1 MRRSGPESAPK
12 VDALAV
18 SSRPLGWVTRDAWL
32 IVTARFLRTFAQALI
47 AVFFGIYLIELGY
60 SLVQMG
66 LLITIGSIGS
76 TLFATLIVFIGDTI
90 GKRRLLIGFSVMMAL
105 AGLGYAFTERYTLLA
120 FVSFFVGSL
129 AISGSGPR
137 GPMQPLEQA
146 TLPDTT
152 TAQHRTDLFALAGIG
167 ERAARLSG
175 TLGAALPA
183 VLVVVLGIGELTA
196 FKLMFVGYAVLML
209 TSASMYGFLSPII
222 DAGVG
227 RGGWRNPLKLESRK
241 TIFSLAAIFSVDNF
255 ATRFVFFS
263 LVAAWFRVEYGFELE
278 EVSYLLAGSTALNMV
293 SLWIAA
299 RLANWIGLLNTVVFT
314 HIPAVIF
321 TVAIPFAPTS
331 GLAVLFWLLRAF
343 FSQMDGPPRQSYTM
357 AIVNRDERVAMAS
370 VTNVSQA
377 AVGAATPSIATFL
390 WQSVSASAPFVAAGA
405 LKTVYLIGLYLAFRN
420 VHAPEEVERAERK
433 RRAREEARS
442 RSADA

>member
-1 MRRSGPESAPK
+1 MKA
-12 VDALAV
+12 VAV

-66 LLITIGSIGS
+66 LLVTIGSIGS
-76 TLFATLIVFIGDTI
+76 TLFATLIVFIGDTL
-90 GKRRLLIGFSVMMAL
+90 GKRRLLIGFTVMMAL

-152 TAQHRTDLFALAGIG
+152 TAEHRTDLFALAGIG

-175 TLGAALPA
+175 TLGAATPA
-183 VLVVVLGIGELTA
+183 VLVAAFGVGEITA
-196 FKLMFVGYAVLML
+196 FKLMFIGYAVLML
-209 TSASMYGFLSPII
+209 SSAAMYGLLSPRVESL
-222 DAGVG
+222 GTG
-227 RGGWRNPLKLESRK
+227 RGWRNPLKLESRK
-241 TIFSLAAIFSVDNF
+241 TIFSLAAIFSVDSV

-263 LVAAWFRVEYGFELE
+263 LVGAWFRLEHGFELA

-293 SLWIAA
+293 SLWVAA
-299 RLANWIGLLNTVVFT
+299 RLANRIGLLNTVVFT
-314 HIPAVIF
+314 HIPAVVF
-321 TVAIPFAPTS
+321 TFAIPFAPTVW
-331 GLAVLFWLLRAF
+331 LAVVFWFLRAF
-343 FSQMDGPPRQSYTM
+343 FSNMDNPPRQSYTM

-370 VTNVSQA
+370 ITNVSQA
-377 AVGAATPSIATFL
+377 AIGAITPSLATVL
-390 WQSVSASAPFVAAGA
+390 WQMVSASAPFVASGA
-405 LKTVYLIGLYLAFRN
+405 LKTIYLVGLYLAFKD
-420 VHAPEEVERAERK
+420 VHPPEERERAER
-433 RRAREEARS
+433 RRLEREAR
-442 RSADA
+442 RS

>member
-1 MRRSGPESAPK
+1 M
-12 VDALAV
+12 AV

-66 LLITIGSIGS
+66 LLVTIGSIGS
-76 TLFATLIVFIGDTI
+76 TLFATLIVFIGDTL
-90 GKRRLLIGFSVMMAL
+90 GKRRLLIGFTVMMAL

-152 TAQHRTDLFALAGIG
+152 TAEHRTDLFALAGIG

-175 TLGAALPA
+175 TLGAATPA
-183 VLVVVLGIGELTA
+183 VLVAALGVGEITA
-196 FKLMFVGYAVLML
+196 FKLMFIGYAVLML
-209 TSASMYGFLSPII
+209 SSAAMYGLLSPRVESL
-222 DAGVG
+222 GTG
-227 RGGWRNPLKLESRK
+227 RGWRNPLKLESRK
-241 TIFSLAAIFSVDNF
+241 TIFSLAAIFSVDSV

-263 LVAAWFRVEYGFELE
+263 LVGAWFRLEHGFELA

-293 SLWIAA
+293 SLWVAA
-299 RLANWIGLLNTVVFT
+299 RLANRIGLLNTVVFT
-314 HIPAVIF
+314 HIPAVVF
-321 TVAIPFAPTS
+321 TFAIPFAPTVW
-331 GLAVLFWLLRAF
+331 LAVVFWFLRAF
-343 FSQMDGPPRQSYTM
+343 FSNMDNPPRQSYTM

-370 VTNVSQA
+370 ITNVSQA
-377 AVGAATPSIATFL
+377 AIGAITPSLATVL
-390 WQSVSASAPFVAAGA
+390 WQMVSASAPFVASGA
-405 LKTVYLIGLYLAFRN
+405 LKTIYLVGLYLAFKD
-420 VHAPEEVERAERK
+420 VHPPEERERAER
-433 RRAREEARS
+433 RRLEREAR
-442 RSADA
+442 RS

>member
-1 MRRSGPESAPK
+1 M
-12 VDALAV
+12 AV

-66 LLITIGSIGS
+66 LLVTIGSIGS
-76 TLFATLIVFIGDTI
+76 TLFATLIVFIGDTL
-90 GKRRLLIGFSVMMAL
+90 GKRRLLIGFTVMMAL

-152 TAQHRTDLFALAGIG
+152 TAEHRTDLFALAGIG

-175 TLGAALPA
+175 TLGAATPA
-183 VLVVVLGIGELTA
+183 VLVAAFGVGEITA
-196 FKLMFVGYAVLML
+196 FKLMFIGYAVLML
-209 TSASMYGFLSPII
+209 SSAAMYGLLSPRVESL
-222 DAGVG
+222 GTG
-227 RGGWRNPLKLESRK
+227 RGWRNPLKLESRK
-241 TIFSLAAIFSVDNF
+241 TIFSLAAIFSVDSV

-263 LVAAWFRVEYGFELE
+263 LVGAWFRLEHGFELA

-293 SLWIAA
+293 SLWVAA
-299 RLANWIGLLNTVVFT
+299 RLANRIGLLNTVVFT
-314 HIPAVIF
+314 HIPAVVF
-321 TVAIPFAPTS
+321 TFAIPFAPTVW
-331 GLAVLFWLLRAF
+331 LAVVFWFLRAF
-343 FSQMDGPPRQSYTM
+343 FSNMDNPPRQSYTM

-370 VTNVSQA
+370 ITNVSQA
-377 AVGAATPSIATFL
+377 AIGAITPSLATVL
-390 WQSVSASAPFVAAGA
+390 WQMVSASAPFVASGA
-405 LKTVYLIGLYLAFRN
+405 LKTIYLVGLYLAFKD
-420 VHAPEEVERAERK
+420 VHPPEERERAER
-433 RRAREEARS
+433 RRLEREAR
-442 RSADA
+442 RS

>member
-1 MRRSGPESAPK
+1 M
-12 VDALAV
+12 AV
-18 SSRPLGWVTRDAWL
+18 SSRRLGWVTRDAWL

-66 LLITIGSIGS
+66 LLVTIGSIGS
-76 TLFATLIVFIGDTI
+76 TLFATLIVFIGDTL
-90 GKRRLLIGFSVMMAL
+90 GKRRLLIGFTVMMAL

-152 TAQHRTDLFALAGIG
+152 TAEHRTDLFALAGIG

-175 TLGAALPA
+175 TLGAAMPA
-183 VLVVVLGIGELTA
+183 VLVAAFGVGEITA
-196 FKLMFVGYAVLML
+196 FKLMFIGYAVLML
-209 TSASMYGFLSPII
+209 SSAAMYGLLSPRVESL
-222 DAGVG
+222 GTG
-227 RGGWRNPLKLESRK
+227 RGWRNPLKLESRK
-241 TIFSLAAIFSVDNF
+241 TIFSLAAIFSVDSV

-263 LVAAWFRVEYGFELE
+263 LVGAWFRLEHGFELA

-293 SLWIAA
+293 SLWVAA
-299 RLANWIGLLNTVVFT
+299 RLANRIGLLNTVVFT
-314 HIPAVIF
+314 HIPAVVF
-321 TVAIPFAPTS
+321 TFAIPFAPTVW
-331 GLAVLFWLLRAF
+331 LAVVFWFLRAF
-343 FSQMDGPPRQSYTM
+343 FSNMDNPPRQSYTM

-370 VTNVSQA
+370 ITNVSQA
-377 AVGAATPSIATFL
+377 AIGAITPSLATVL
-390 WQSVSASAPFVAAGA
+390 WQMVSASAPFVASGA
-405 LKTVYLIGLYLAFRN
+405 LKTIYLVGLYLAFKD
-420 VHAPEEVERAERK
+420 VHPPGERERAER
-433 RRAREEARS
+433 RRLEREAR
-442 RSADA
+442 RS

>member
-1 MRRSGPESAPK
+1 M
-12 VDALAV
+12 AV
-18 SSRPLGWVTRDAWL
+18 SSRRLGWVTRDAWL

-66 LLITIGSIGS
+66 LLVTIGSIGS
-76 TLFATLIVFIGDTI
+76 TLFATLIVFIGDTL
-90 GKRRLLIGFSVMMAL
+90 GKRRLLIGFTVMMAL

-152 TAQHRTDLFALAGIG
+152 TAEHRTDLFALAGIG

-175 TLGAALPA
+175 TLGAAMPA
-183 VLVVVLGIGELTA
+183 VLVAAFGVGEITA
-196 FKLMFVGYAVLML
+196 FKLMFIGYAVLML
-209 TSASMYGFLSPII
+209 SSAAMYGLLSPRVESL
-222 DAGVG
+222 GTG
-227 RGGWRNPLKLESRK
+227 RGWRNPLKLESRK
-241 TIFSLAAIFSVDNF
+241 TIFSLAAIFSVDSV

-263 LVAAWFRVEYGFELE
+263 LVGAWFRLEHGFELA

-293 SLWIAA
+293 SLWVAA
-299 RLANWIGLLNTVVFT
+299 RLANRIGLLNTVVFT
-314 HIPAVIF
+314 HIPAVVF
-321 TVAIPFAPTS
+321 TFAIPFAPTVW
-331 GLAVLFWLLRAF
+331 LAVVFWFLRAF
-343 FSQMDGPPRQSYTM
+343 FSNMDNPPRQSYTM

-370 VTNVSQA
+370 ITNVSQA
-377 AVGAATPSIATFL
+377 AIGAITPSLATVL
-390 WQSVSASAPFVAAGA
+390 WQMVSASAPFVASGA
-405 LKTVYLIGLYLAFRN
+405 LKTIYLVGLYLAFKD
-420 VHAPEEVERAERK
+420 VHPPEERERAER
-433 RRAREEARS
+433 RRLEREAR
-442 RSADA
+442 RS

>member
-1 MRRSGPESAPK
+1 M
-12 VDALAV
+12 AV
-18 SSRPLGWVTRDAWL
+18 SSRRLGWVTRDAWL

-66 LLITIGSIGS
+66 LLVTIGSIGS
-76 TLFATLIVFIGDTI
+76 TLFATLIVFIGDTL
-90 GKRRLLIGFSVMMAL
+90 GKRRLLIGFTVMMAL

-152 TAQHRTDLFALAGIG
+152 TAEHRTDLFALAGIG

-175 TLGAALPA
+175 TLGAATPA
-183 VLVVVLGIGELTA
+183 VLVAAFGVGEITA
-196 FKLMFVGYAVLML
+196 FKLMFIGYAVLML
-209 TSASMYGFLSPII
+209 SSAAMYGLLSPRVESL
-222 DAGVG
+222 GTG
-227 RGGWRNPLKLESRK
+227 RGWRNPLKLESRK
-241 TIFSLAAIFSVDNF
+241 TIFSLAAIFSVDSV

-263 LVAAWFRVEYGFELE
+263 LVGAWFRLEHGFELA

-293 SLWIAA
+293 SLWVAA
-299 RLANWIGLLNTVVFT
+299 RLANRIGLLNTVVFT
-314 HIPAVIF
+314 HIPAVVF
-321 TVAIPFAPTS
+321 TFAIPFAPTVW
-331 GLAVLFWLLRAF
+331 LAVVFWFLRAF
-343 FSQMDGPPRQSYTM
+343 FSNMDNPPRQSYTM

-370 VTNVSQA
+370 ITNVSQA
-377 AVGAATPSIATFL
+377 AIGAITPSLATVL
-390 WQSVSASAPFVAAGA
+390 WQMVSASAPFVASGA
-405 LKTVYLIGLYLAFRN
+405 LKTIYLVGLYLAFKD
-420 VHAPEEVERAERK
+420 VHPPEERERAER
-433 RRAREEARS
+433 RRLEREAR
-442 RSADA
+442 RS

>member
-1 MRRSGPESAPK
+1 M
-12 VDALAV
+12 AV

-32 IVTARFLRTFAQALI
+32 IVSARFLRTFAQSLI

-66 LLITIGSIGS
+66 LLVTIGSIGS
-76 TLFATLIVFIGDTI
+76 TLFATLIVFIGDTL
-90 GKRRLLIGFSVMMAL
+90 GKRRLLIGFTVMMAL

-152 TAQHRTDLFALAGIG
+152 TAEHRTDLFALAGIG

-175 TLGAALPA
+175 TLGAATPA
-183 VLVVVLGIGELTA
+183 VLVAAFGVGEITA
-196 FKLMFVGYAVLML
+196 FKLMFIGYAVLML
-209 TSASMYGFLSPII
+209 SSAAMYGLLSPRVESL
-222 DAGVG
+222 GTG
-227 RGGWRNPLKLESRK
+227 RGWRNPLKLESRK
-241 TIFSLAAIFSVDNF
+241 TIFSLAAIFSVDSV

-263 LVAAWFRVEYGFELE
+263 LVGAWFRLEHGFELA

-293 SLWIAA
+293 SLWVAA
-299 RLANWIGLLNTVVFT
+299 RLANRIGLLNTVVFT
-314 HIPAVIF
+314 HIPAVVF
-321 TVAIPFAPTS
+321 TFAIPFAPTVW
-331 GLAVLFWLLRAF
+331 LAVVFWFLRAF
-343 FSQMDGPPRQSYTM
+343 FSNMDNPPRQSYTM

-370 VTNVSQA
+370 ITNVSQA
-377 AVGAATPSIATFL
+377 AIGAITPSLATVL
-390 WQSVSASAPFVAAGA
+390 WQMVSASAPFVASGA
-405 LKTVYLIGLYLAFRN
+405 LKTIYLVGLYLAFKD
-420 VHAPEEVERAERK
+420 VHPPEERERAER
-433 RRAREEARS
+433 RRLEREAR
-442 RSADA
+442 RS